1 MHSTINQNNICPIR
15 TWQKQPKEC
24 TFAVSKNSTLLKKN
38 RYIYLPEL
46 SLPKLPENLNCE
58 YHNR

>member
-1 MHSTINQNNICPIR
+1 MPNKDMAKTAKRMYFCSF
-15 TWQKQPKEC
+15 KEQY
-24 TFAVSKNSTLLKKN
+24 TFKKN